1 MLDAMHTGFKICFQ
15 SKTSLSCFSVG
26 IHDLKK
32 QKKKNHP
39 VMLGPFVSCLIAQ
52 PWLETETFILEMCF
66 ISSFL

>member
-32 QKKKNHP
+32 QKQKKKP
-39 VMLGPFVSCLIAQ
+39 SCDAGTICIM
-52 PWLETETFILEMCF
+52 PH
-66 ISSFL
+66 SSALA